1 MDNSGSSRGPLSCGS
16 EEIRARPGQPPSGP
30 GCISGASSE
39 LGLAYTRCCLGY
51 ADHQL
56 GQTSTA
62 ARHFGDALILAHKAG
77 RSEWPPPWKGAC
89 ATVQDADICGR
100 LLGAAQRI
108 RGTSG
113 IHLTM
118 IEGHDPHQAQAHAR
132 SVLGTRQFLA
142 ATNTAKHSSLDEM
155 RLLGAS
161 ARAFKTGLRL
171 PSKGAPPQEGRTEPA
186 GR

>member
-1 MDNSGSSRGPLSCGS
+1 MVPMDNSGSSRGPLSCGS

-77 RSEWPPPWKGAC
+77 RSDLMAAALEGLSC
-89 ATVQDADICGR
+89 AAVQDADICAR
-100 LLGAAQRI
+100 LLGAP
-108 RGTSG
+108 SG
-113 IHLTM
+113 SA
-118 IEGHDPHQAQAHAR
+118 EPP
-132 SVLGTRQFLA
+132 
-142 ATNTAKHSSLDEM
+142 
-155 RLLGAS
+155 AS
-161 ARAFKTGLRL
+161 T
-171 PSKGAPPQEGRTEPA
+171 
-186 GR
+186 